1 MGVYHGA
8 LIDPN
13 WLAEKG
19 TRGRNDEPWEQRAI
33 SVGRKHA
40 KTLLKQGG
48 NTLKTRVLE
57 ERINYRIK

>member
-13 WLAEKG
+13 WLAENG
-19 TRGRNDEPWEQRAI
+19 TRDRNDEPWEQQAI

-40 KTLLKQGG
+40 KILLKQGKYFENKSFG
-48 NTLKTRVLE
+48 RKNKL
-57 ERINYRIK
+57 